1 MPCPTYRV
9 QSSCRCPTLFYPHMT
24 LIQQG
29 TSKARGIFPH
39 LVVGLA
45 LSELK
50 ARMTSPPPLKQCC
63 SPIARH
69 GNISHWEFSTL
80 NPQPKGTP
88 LQLPTSTSHLS
99 VLLLHQ
105 PKDLQ
110 HIVLF
115 SSLLPIATSE
125 TTVSI
130 KSYKSASQ
138 LGQAAGPN
146 HSDEPQRD
154 LCKMLC

>member
-9 QSSCRCPTLFYPHMT
+9 QSSCRCPTLFYPHIT

-50 ARMTSPPPLKQCC
+50 ARMTSPIEEVLQPHCKAWEYFPLRIQHPQSPAQRDTTPVAHFNLPPFC
-63 SPIARH
+63 P
-69 GNISHWEFSTL
+69 TL
-80 NPQPKGTP
+80 
-88 LQLPTSTSHLS
+88 TST
-99 VLLLHQ
+99 
-105 PKDLQ
+105 KDLQ
-110 HIVLF
+110 HIALF

-138 LGQAAGPN
+138 LGQAAGPY